1 MPLLILGIDPGTRIT
16 GYGLITDEPRPTL
29 HDHGLIKPPSGL
41 PLEHRLHRIHQ
52 SLLELADRHRPGLV
66 AVEDT
71 FIGKSAKS
79 SMALGQAQALVLITA
94 ASHDIPLRRFPPSLV
109 KRLTTG
115 AGAASKQQVR
125 AAVQMI
131 LQAPPDISTDAADAL
146 AVAFSAALAGDEQ
159 RALARV

>member
-1 MPLLILGIDPGTRIT
+1 MPSLILGIDPGTRIT
-16 GYGLITDEPRPTL
+16 GYGLITDEPSPVL
-29 HDHGLIKPPSGL
+29 HDHGLIKPPSNL
-41 PLEHRLHRIHQ
+41 PLEHRLHHIHQ
-52 SLLELADRHRPGLV
+52 SLLELTDRHCPSLV

-79 SMALGQAQALVLITA
+79 SMALGQAQALALITA
-94 ASHDIPLRRFPPSLV
+94 ASRDIPLRRFPPSLV

-115 AGAASKQQVR
+115 AGAATKHQVR

-146 AVAFSAALAGDEQ
+146 AIAFSAALTGDEEK
-159 RALARV
+159 ALART